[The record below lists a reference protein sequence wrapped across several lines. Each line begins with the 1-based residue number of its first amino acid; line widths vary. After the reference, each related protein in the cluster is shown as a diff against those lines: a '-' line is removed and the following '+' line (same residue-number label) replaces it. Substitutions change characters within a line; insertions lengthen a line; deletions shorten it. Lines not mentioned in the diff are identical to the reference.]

1 MRVETDFPNYY
12 AAAVLARHHM
22 PLQRFYDWRW
32 FQRQMNYAG
41 TERQLGGYIPQTPLT
56 MLPILPM
63 SGLAP
68 QAAKRVW
75 LLLNLILL
83 VGAVLLIAR
92 MTYTPLSVILLI
104 AFAGYP
110 SLDSN
115 FRLGQYYIFLLF
127 LLTIGVWCLVRGY
140 LFTGGVTMGVICMLK
155 VYSAPLLLYFAW
167 KRQWRALIGMLASC
181 LALGALS
188 VALFGWDANVFYVTF
203 VFRRASENS
212 ILDPYNPVTGTLT
225 NLLRRM
231 FILEP
236 ELNPHPLFQA
246 PFVFFLLQ
254 PLLTMLILAAPLL
267 TVARNAVV
275 TSKELAW
282 FLVAILLASPNTASY
297 VFVVLLLP
305 IAILL
310 DESGRPWAPALVL
323 IYVLLCL
330 PLRPAWSWLFPKVWL
345 LFILYLIAGCE
356 FWRNL
361 SIRSATFAIPVV
373 IAISLWD
380 AFSHQ
385 RAYNLEPARTF
396 EPVELQRSSIYA
408 SSPALS
414 SSGLTFES
422 ISREGY
428 VLNRNLAFPG
438 HAFHPSV
445 PLSGTLIF
453 FELVSNGHSRIV
465 SFDSK
470 TKVLERLTPEAAD
483 AHNPAVS
490 PDGNRLAY
498 VSGERL
504 FVLGVGPLVTPV
516 PVDEAAWFPGGN
528 HLAFSGRGVIYDS
541 NGMRPLASSVAGYQS
556 EPAVSPNGEW
566 LAFTSTHHGIR
577 HIWIE
582 YLATSV
588 AREIT
593 GGSCNSFAPAWELD
607 SKGLVFASDCSRG
620 LGLPRLY
627 RAHL

>member
-1 MRVETDFPNYY
+1 
-12 AAAVLARHHM
+12 
-22 PLQRFYDWRW
+22 
-32 FQRQMNYAG
+32 MNYTG
-41 TERQLGGYIPQTPLT
+41 TERQLGSYIPQTPLT
-56 MLPILPM
+56 MVPILPM

-68 QAAKRVW
+68 QAAKQVW

-83 VGAVLLIAR
+83 VGAALLIAR
-92 MTYTPLSVILLI
+92 MTHTPLGIILLI
-104 AFAGYP
+104 ALAGYR

-127 LLTIGVWCLVRGY
+127 LLTAGVWCLVRGY

-167 KRQWRALIGMLASC
+167 KRQRRALLGMFASC
-181 LALGALS
+181 LVLGALS
-188 VALFGWDANVFYVTF
+188 VAFFGWDANVFYVTY

-212 ILDPYNPVTGTLT
+212 ILDPYNPATGTLT

-236 ELNPHPLFQA
+236 ELNPHPVFQA
-246 PFVFFLLQ
+246 PFAFFLLK
-254 PLLTMLILAAPLL
+254 PLLTMVILAAPLL

-275 TSKELAW
+275 TSKEIAW

-305 IAILL
+305 VAILL
-310 DESGRPWAPALVL
+310 DESGRRWAPALVV

-330 PLRPAWSWLFPKVWL
+330 PLWPAWSWLFPKVWL
-345 LFILYLIAGCE
+345 LFILYLIAGRE
-356 FWRNL
+356 YWRSL
-361 SIRSATFAIPVV
+361 SIRSAAVAIPVV

-385 RAYNLEPARTF
+385 RAYNFEPARKF
-396 EPVELQRSSIYA
+396 EPVELQASSIYA

-414 SSGLTFES
+414 RAGLTFES

-445 PLSGTLIF
+445 PASGTLIF
-453 FELVSNGHSRIV
+453 FELVSDGHSRIV
-465 SFDSK
+465 SFDPK
-470 TKVLERLTPEAAD
+470 TKVLERLTPEAAN
-483 AHNPAVS
+483 AHNPTVS
-490 PDGNRLAY
+490 LDGNRLAY

-504 FVLGVGPLVTPV
+504 FVLGEGPLVTPV
-516 PVDEAAWFPGGN
+516 PVDDAAWFPRGN
-528 HLAFSGRGVIYDS
+528 HLAFSGHGVIYDS
-541 NGMRPLASSVAGYQS
+541 NGNRPLAPFVAGDQS
-556 EPAVSPNGEW
+556 EPAVSPDGEW

-582 YLATSV
+582 NIATSV

-607 SKGLVFASDCSRG
+607 AKGLVLASDCSRG